1 MNNIIITIKKEL
13 RSIFRDKKTLA
24 TLFIYPIMI
33 PLMIVLYGTIYEN
46 VDTDNTDVTIGI
58 NYSINE
64 KEKNI
69 LEDLKINYITYDNFD
84 DMQKAY
90 EDKTIDAYVSYDDS
104 KTQYTVYSSTS
115 SAEGLSVNAIIYQY
129 LETYSQNLT
138 NEYLI
143 NKNIDLN
150 EAYNHFSIESIEL
163 GNNNYAVTIVLS
175 ICLTYI
181 ILSICI
187 GTSNMAIST
196 SASEKENGTLETI
209 LTFPIKKTELILG
222 KYFSS
227 VVVGFVA
234 GLMSLTFM
242 IVGLYIAKNYY
253 TIFESFELVLNIKS
267 ILGSLITILSA
278 AIFISG
284 IALILTAFAKT
295 YKEAQSQ
302 VSMITIIAMIPMF
315 ISILGLNIDTYYYLI
330 PICNFEQILNDL
342 FTNNLTLTNTFI
354 TLGSSIV
361 YIIVVIIY
369 IIKAYNSE
377 KILFNN

>member
-69 LEDLKINYITYDNFD
+69 LEDLKINYIAYDNLA

-90 EDKTIDAYVSYDDS
+90 EDKAIDAYVSYEDS
-104 KTQYTVYSSTS
+104 KAQYTVYSSTS

-342 FTNNLTLTNTFI
+342 FTNNLTFTNTFI

-361 YIIVVIIY
+361 YITVVITY